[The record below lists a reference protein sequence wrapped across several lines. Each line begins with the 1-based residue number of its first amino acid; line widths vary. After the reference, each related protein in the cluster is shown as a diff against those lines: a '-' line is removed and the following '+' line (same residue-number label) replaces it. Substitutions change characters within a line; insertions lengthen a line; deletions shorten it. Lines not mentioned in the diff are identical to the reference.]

1 MAKTHQRNKTVP
13 TRTYPVFLSYLK
25 GSDLQKLVQ
34 LVVKVRIFTTKCTL
48 LYDIGNV
55 GVKGVKNILVS
66 LSSQPNSGSRTQT
79 GGPYK
84 FNAGNVTIQHQGA
97 TVGVVAVPKRKAG
110 ILSTKR
116 INVEV
121 SLSSSA
127 ISGSNL
133 GSELSNGVL
142 TLNSVARLTGKSN

>member
-13 TRTYPVFLSYLK
+13 TRTYPVFISYRK
-25 GSDLQKLVQ
+25 GSDLQKLVR

-48 LYDIGNV
+48 LYDIRNV
-55 GVKGVKNILVS
+55 GVEG
-66 LSSQPNSGSRTQT
+66 
-79 GGPYK
+79 
-84 FNAGNVTIQHQGA
+84 GA
-97 TVGVVAVPKRKAG
+97 TVGVVAVPKSKAG

-127 ISGSNL
+127 ISSSNL
-133 GSELSNGVL
+133 GSELSSGVL
-142 TLNSVARLTGKSN
+142 MLNSVARLTGKVELMFIMKKKKATNMNYCTIAFDVAAKTVKSLQCK